1 MKNLL
6 AILALVLAVPA
17 YAATSCTGTVSQIAV
32 DLGGEQRVFVV
43 MHQGPTLSLM
53 AQGDAYK
60 VAISMA
66 SLSQTIGQPLTAVF
80 AGDFNC
86 ANGGIRKDVL
96 RVQVGDATSRTVVN

>member
-6 AILALVLAVPA
+6 TILGLVLAAPS
-17 YAATSCTGTVSQIAV
+17 YAATTCTGAVSQIAV
-32 DLGGEQRVFVV
+32 DLSGEQRVFVV
-43 MHQGPTLSLM
+43 MHQGPTLSLLS
-53 AQGDAYK
+53 QGDAYK
-60 VAISMA
+60 IAVSMA

-96 RVQVGDATSRTVVN
+96 RVQVGDATSRSVVN